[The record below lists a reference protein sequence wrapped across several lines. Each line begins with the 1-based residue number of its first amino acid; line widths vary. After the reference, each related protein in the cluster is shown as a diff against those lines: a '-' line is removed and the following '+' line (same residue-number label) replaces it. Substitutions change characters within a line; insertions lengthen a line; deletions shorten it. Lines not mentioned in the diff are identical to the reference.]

1 MRKLP
6 LVAFVSAALLTAGC
20 NGEKQVSLETD
31 VDKMSYG
38 IGMSMARS
46 VKGQPIEIN
55 DAAMLAG
62 LNDVL
67 NDKPAQLEED
77 VIREAFA
84 AVREQQMEKQ
94 MEKQKIEAAGAV
106 KVGEEYLAENAKK
119 EGVKSTASG
128 LQYEVITA
136 GTGDTPMAAD
146 TVEVHYHGTLID
158 GTVFDSSVE
167 RGTPAK
173 FPVNRVIPGWTEA
186 LQLMKVGDK
195 WRLHIPASL
204 AYGEQSPS
212 PKIPA
217 NSALVFEVELLNIE
231 KLEVEQVEK
240 SQAST
245 GS

>member
-6 LVAFVSAALLTAGC
+6 MVALVSAALLAGC
-20 NGEKQVSLETD
+20 NGEKQVALETN

-55 DAAMLAG
+55 NEAMLAG
-62 LNDVL
+62 LKDVL

-84 AVREQQMEKQ
+84 AVREEQ
-94 MEKQKIEAAGAV
+94 MEKQKLEAEGAV
-106 KVGEEYLAENAKK
+106 QVGADYLTENAKK
-119 EGVKSTASG
+119 EGVKSTESG
-128 LQYEVITA
+128 LQYEVISA
-136 GTGDTPMAAD
+136 GEGDSPAATD

-173 FPVNRVIPGWTEA
+173 FPVNRVISGWTEA

-195 WRLHIPASL
+195 WRLHIPADL
-204 AYGEQSPS
+204 AYGAQSPS

-217 NSALVFEVELLNIE
+217 NSALVFEVELLAIE
-231 KLEVEQVEK
+231 K
-240 SQAST
+240 S
-245 GS
+245 

>member
-6 LVAFVSAALLTAGC
+6 LIALVSAALLAGC
-20 NGEKQVSLETD
+20 NGEKQVALETN

-55 DAAMLAG
+55 NAAMMAG
-62 LNDVL
+62 LKDVL

-84 AVREQQMEKQ
+84 AVREEQ
-94 MEKQKIEAAGAV
+94 MEKQKVEAEGAV
-106 KVGEEYLAENAKK
+106 KVGEDYLVENAKK
-119 EGVKSTASG
+119 EGVKSTESG

-136 GTGDTPMAAD
+136 GKGDTPAATD

-173 FPVNRVIPGWTEA
+173 FPVNRVISGWTEA

-195 WRLHIPASL
+195 WRLHIPAEL
-204 AYGEQSPS
+204 AYGAQSPS

-217 NSALVFEVELLNIE
+217 NSALVFEVELLDVKQE
-231 KLEVEQVEK
+231 
-240 SQAST
+240 
-245 GS
+245 G

>member
-6 LVAFVSAALLTAGC
+6 MIALMSAALLVGC
-20 NGEKQVSLETD
+20 NGEKQVALETN

-55 DAAMLAG
+55 NEAMLAG
-62 LNDVL
+62 LKDVL

-84 AVREQQMEKQ
+84 AVREEQ
-94 MEKQKIEAAGAV
+94 MEKQKLEAEGAV
-106 KVGEEYLAENAKK
+106 KVGADYLTENAKK
-119 EGVKSTASG
+119 EGVKSTESG
-128 LQYEVITA
+128 LQYEVISA
-136 GTGDTPMAAD
+136 GEGDSPAATD

-173 FPVNRVIPGWTEA
+173 FPVNRVISGWTEA

-195 WRLHIPASL
+195 WRLHIPADL
-204 AYGEQSPS
+204 AYGAQSPS

-217 NSALVFEVELLNIE
+217 NSALVFEVELLAIE
-231 KLEVEQVEK
+231 K
-240 SQAST
+240 S
-245 GS
+245 

>member
-6 LVAFVSAALLTAGC
+6 MVALVSAALLAGC
-20 NGEKQVSLETD
+20 NGEKQVALETN

-55 DAAMLAG
+55 NEAMLAG
-62 LNDVL
+62 LKDVL

-84 AVREQQMEKQ
+84 AVREEQ
-94 MEKQKIEAAGAV
+94 MEKQKLEAEGAV
-106 KVGEEYLAENAKK
+106 QVGADYLTENAKK
-119 EGVKSTASG
+119 EGVKSTDSG

-136 GTGDTPMAAD
+136 GEGDSPAATD

-173 FPVNRVIPGWTEA
+173 FPVNRVISGWTEA

-195 WRLHIPASL
+195 WRLHIPADL
-204 AYGEQSPS
+204 AYGAQSPS

-217 NSALVFEVELLNIE
+217 NSALVFEVELLAIE
-231 KLEVEQVEK
+231 K
-240 SQAST
+240 S
-245 GS
+245 

>member
-6 LVAFVSAALLTAGC
+6 MIALMSAALLAGC
-20 NGEKQVSLETD
+20 NGEKQVALETN

-55 DAAMLAG
+55 NEAMLAG
-62 LNDVL
+62 LQDVL

-84 AVREQQMEKQ
+84 AVREEQ
-94 MEKQKIEAAGAV
+94 MEKQKMEAEGAV
-106 KVGEEYLAENAKK
+106 QVGADYLTENAKK
-119 EGVKSTASG
+119 EGVKSTESG

-136 GTGDTPMAAD
+136 GEGDSPAATD

-173 FPVNRVIPGWTEA
+173 FPVNRVISGWTEA

-195 WRLHIPASL
+195 WRLHIPADL
-204 AYGEQSPS
+204 AYGAQSPS

-217 NSALVFEVELLNIE
+217 NSALVFEVELLAIE
-231 KLEVEQVEK
+231 K
-240 SQAST
+240 S
-245 GS
+245 